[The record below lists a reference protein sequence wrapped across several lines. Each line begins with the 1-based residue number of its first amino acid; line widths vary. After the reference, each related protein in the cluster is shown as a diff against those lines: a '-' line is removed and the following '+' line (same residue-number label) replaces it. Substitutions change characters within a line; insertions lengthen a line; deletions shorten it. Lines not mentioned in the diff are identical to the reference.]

1 MTDYKDKIQML
12 AEIASV
18 PGKSITESVK
28 KTGKAPFGYFPM
40 HAPEEIIYAAGFL
53 PVGMWGG
60 KTEIKYADKYL
71 QGFCCT
77 IMKANMEFGIK
88 GTYNLLKGV
97 LIPCFCDT
105 LKCVCED
112 WKYAVPNIP
121 LIPIVYPQN
130 RRADGAMN
138 FWYENLSM

>member
-60 KTEIKYADKYL
+60 KPKSNTRI
-71 QGFCCT
+71 
-77 IMKANMEFGIK
+77 
-88 GTYNLLKGV
+88 
-97 LIPCFCDT
+97 
-105 LKCVCED
+105 
-112 WKYAVPNIP
+112 NIF
-121 LIPIVYPQN
+121 
-130 RRADGAMN
+130 RASAAR
-138 FWYENLSM
+138 S